1 MFATFLAECEYV
13 FMQLPDVLPGEPQRG
28 DEEDRKMG
36 RGARGGAGP
45 GVTGPGGGAITV
57 KKEAPDTKVW
67 CHFVLWHSCLS
78 FLSFVPSVFL
88 SRLVVKVRII

>member
-28 DEEDRKMG
+28 DEEDGKMG
-36 RGARGGAGP
+36 RGGRGGAGP
-45 GVTGPGGGAITV
+45 GVTGPGGAITV

-67 CHFVLWHSCLS
+67 CHFFLWHSSVYPSSLS
-78 FLSFVPSVFL
+78 CHQYFFPDWF
-88 SRLVVKVRII
+88 